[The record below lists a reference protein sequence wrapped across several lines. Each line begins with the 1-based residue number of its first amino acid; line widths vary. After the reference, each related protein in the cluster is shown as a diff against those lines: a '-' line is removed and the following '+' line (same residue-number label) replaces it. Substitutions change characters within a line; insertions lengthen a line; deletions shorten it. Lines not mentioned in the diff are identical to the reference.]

1 MKPHLFAITVIL
13 AGLAA
18 CTVSQRAVVP
28 EPDAL
33 IGPGGEVALVDRS
46 GKGAVLC
53 AWSMLAAAKQ
63 IGDRCFP
70 GQDRALREELDRSIE
85 RTEAFIV
92 ENSSAPVTRADLQ
105 SFKSARGPK
114 DGAASAELCRSDWAE
129 LYVGLRAGGAEA
141 LRAYTDDL
149 LSLPREPVMN
159 PCL

>member
-1 MKPHLFAITVIL
+1 MRPHPIAFTVIL

-18 CTVSQRAVVP
+18 CTASQKAVVP

-33 IGPGGEVALVDRS
+33 ISSGGGVALVDRS

-63 IGDRCFP
+63 VGDRCYP
-70 GQDRALREELDRSIE
+70 GQDQALRKELNRSIE
-85 RTEAFIV
+85 RTQAFIV

-105 SFKSARGPK
+105 SFKSARGPN
-114 DGAASAELCRSDWAE
+114 DSMAPLGLCRSDWVE
-129 LYVGLRAGGAEA
+129 LYVRFRDKGAEA
-141 LRAYTDDL
+141 LTAYTDEL

-159 PCL
+159 PCV